1 MSNFFHWLLSSTED
15 PTKLA
20 LTVKGGLGVVITVV
34 VALSPLFHLS
44 LGSDQLNAIAD
55 ALVQVV
61 TIGASL
67 ISAVAF
73 VIGLIR
79 KIKATPAITSPNT
92 PPNANP
98 PV

>member
-1 MSNFFHWLLSSTED
+1 MKISNFFHWLLVSSED

-20 LTVKGGLGVVITVV
+20 LTVKGGLGFVVTVV
-34 VALSPLFHLS
+34 VALSPLFHLNI
-44 LGSDQLNAIAD
+44 GSDQLNAIAD

-73 VIGLIR
+73 VVGLIR
-79 KIKATPAITSPNT
+79 KLKIT
-92 PPNANP
+92 NP
-98 PV
+98 PQPGTPTV